1 MDKKELENIAEA
13 QTSFKEFINRVF
25 SKSFDNF
32 IGGQYPNDIAN
43 FMQYHHEHSNNTI
56 RISARLHGKST
67 FIYAYIMWLIF
78 RMDKEL
84 SIIYFSYSSKM
95 SSYHVT
101 KIKKLISSNP
111 YFKELIDL
119 KPTAETLMAYK
130 WKNSDYEA
138 TVNPQGLLG
147 FKRGLHC
154 DCVII
159 DDPYSID
166 KEVTNEVINFS
177 NVAKINNIIK
187 AQVLDIPYVDGGEI
201 HIVGTPFSNDDVFFD
216 KELRKIFAFWEAPAI
231 KDEKNKIAL
240 WPEYMDW
247 DNLMMRKATRSNF
260 FAREYLCQPIIASEG
275 YLTREQILDVV
286 DNSLT
291 NNDIYDI
298 ITIPANTIAGF
309 DIGKKRH
316 PSAISVLRWDGISYK
331 EIYNRFL
338 DNWDYT
344 NGSEFDPDNPTQLE
358 FLKLVI
364 ENFKIDI
371 LYFDNTRGE
380 FEAFIETQSLPQQA
394 KPVVFSLKEKTA
406 MAMHLSNA
414 ITEKLISIQNN
425 TRSINSLL
433 SVMKDLQ
440 SIETPEGHGDMFWA
454 MALACKALYEI
465 HPRKGGAKVSTG
477 SPSVIDGE
485 IPKGW

>member
-1 MDKKELENIAEA
+1 MDKQELENIAES
-13 QTSFKEFINRVF
+13 QLNFSEFIKRIF
-25 SKSFDNF
+25 SKSFDKF
-32 IGGQYPNDIAN
+32 IGGQYPTDVAN
-43 FMQYHHEHSNNTI
+43 FMQYYHDKGKNTI

-78 RMDKEL
+78 RMDKDL
-84 SIIYFSYSSKM
+84 SIIYFSYSGKM
-95 SSYHVT
+95 SAYHIT
-101 KIKKLISSNP
+101 KIKKLIQNNP
-111 YFKELIDL
+111 YFNELIDL
-119 KPTAETLMAYK
+119 KPTAETLMAYR
-130 WKNSDYEA
+130 WKNSKHEV

-147 FKRGLHC
+147 FKRGLHSSV
-154 DCVII
+154 VII

-166 KEVTNEVINFS
+166 KEIVNEVVNFS

-216 KELRKIFAFWEAPAI
+216 KELRKMFAFWQAPAI

-247 DNLMMRKATRSNF
+247 DELMKRKVTRSNF

-275 YLTREQILDVV
+275 YLTKEQVLSVV
-286 DNSLT
+286 DDSLT

-298 ITIPANTIAGF
+298 MTTPANTIAGF
-309 DIGKKRH
+309 DIGKKLH
-316 PSAISVLRWDGISYK
+316 PSAITVLRWDGTAYK

-344 NGSEFDPDNPTQLE
+344 NGGEFDPDNPTQLE
-358 FLKLVI
+358 LLKLVVK
-364 ENFKIDI
+364 NLKVDI

-394 KPVVFSLKEKTA
+394 IPVVFSLKEKTA

-414 ITEKLISIQNN
+414 ITEKLILIQNKQ
-425 TRSINSLL
+425 RSINSLL

-454 MALACKALYEI
+454 MALAAKALYEI
-465 HPRKGGAKVSTG
+465 HPREGGAKVSTG
-477 SPSVIDGE
+477 SPSIVDGE
-485 IPKGW
+485 IPKGY